1 MYTIAS
7 HTPMWEQMAA
17 QHTAHKPSNG
27 AHIASRVT
35 GAEQMQTSPDVQNCS
50 IVSAMTCGAIGQG
63 MHLIDAAQTS
73 PADV

>member
-1 MYTIAS
+1 
-7 HTPMWEQMAA
+7 MWGQMAA

-50 IVSAMTCGAIGQG
+50 NLLTVSAMTCGAIGQG